1 MKKRVTTP
9 VQNFDLYDLGGSTS
23 ADMYEAD
30 DITATRPLAVGIPTD
45 TLPITSEQLTAV
57 INQILDDN
65 TCEAID
71 AMDLTRDD
79 HREYLAGTIAHA
91 MLGCADVHITAN
103 NTSEDK

>member
-1 MKKRVTTP
+1 MTTP
-9 VQNFDLYDLGGSTS
+9 VQNFDLYNLGSRTS
-23 ADMYEAD
+23 ADMYEGAD
-30 DITATRPLAVGIPTD
+30 TDSKPT
-45 TLPITSEQLTAV
+45 ITSEQLTVA

-65 TCEAID
+65 SEPIQ

-91 MLGCADVHITAN
+91 MLDCADIHITTT

>member
-1 MKKRVTTP
+1 MTTP

-23 ADMYEAD
+23 ADMYEE
-30 DITATRPLAVGIPTD
+30 P
-45 TLPITSEQLTAV
+45 PITSEQLTVV

-65 TCEAID
+65 SEAID

-91 MLGCADVHITAN
+91 MLGSADVHITTT